1 MLTGFD
7 DYNLKI
13 DFNEV
18 GIVSNH
24 RDLDLIIDNV
34 SVTYEALQST
44 SNDTPYTWL
53 DSYGLVDGG
62 DYAAA
67 DMADSDSDSLLNW
80 QEFLCGTDPTNANS
94 VLTINSIE
102 SVSSDAYEVNWQSVP
117 GKSYNLL
124 TSSDLL
130 SGAWATN
137 ASGMTAASGDET
149 STTQTVSSAAAYFQI
164 ELDL

>member
-34 SVTYEALQST
+34 SVTYEALQYT

-67 DMADSDSDSLLNW
+67 DMADSDLDSLLNW
-80 QEFLCGTDPTNANS
+80 QEYSAERIQPTLILCSRLPALNQCLLMHT
-94 VLTINSIE
+94 
-102 SVSSDAYEVNWQSVP
+102 
-117 GKSYNLL
+117 KSTGSLYLVRVI
-124 TSSDLL
+124 TS
-130 SGAWATN
+130 
-137 ASGMTAASGDET
+137 
-149 STTQTVSSAAAYFQI
+149 
-164 ELDL
+164 